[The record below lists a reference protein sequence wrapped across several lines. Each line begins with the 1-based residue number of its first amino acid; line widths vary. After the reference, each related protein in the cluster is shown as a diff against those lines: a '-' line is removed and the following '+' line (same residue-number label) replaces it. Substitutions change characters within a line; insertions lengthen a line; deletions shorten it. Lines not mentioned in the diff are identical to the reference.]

1 MKAITKS
8 AAFAITLVVSSLC
21 LLAQDDR
28 ASVTGTITDPSQA
41 PIAGAT
47 VEINREAT
55 GFHREIKTNDAGVYS
70 IPGLL
75 VGVYD
80 LRIHKEGFRTEEH
93 KDLELAVGQIRT
105 INSQMELAS
114 SSQEVQVEAETPAL
128 AQSSATVGGVISST
142 QVADLPINGRAWTSL
157 MALVPGAI
165 DSGGGTQK
173 SIRFAGR
180 GVDDNNYRF
189 DGIDATAISNQAPNA
204 SFRLQISTEAIAEF
218 KVDTALYGAETG
230 GTSGGQVEIISKSGS
245 NDFHGSAFEYIR
257 NNVISSR
264 GPFDPSTLPPL
275 RLNQY
280 GASAGG
286 PIVKD
291 NTFFFV
297 AYEGLQQRASTT
309 LIGNVPSVY
318 FRNVVLTRSPVLA
331 PIINSFPIGNRAV
344 STNVSQYVHT
354 GSISNSEN
362 SGLIRIDHRFSD
374 RTSFFARYN
383 LDRVSL
389 SSPSGALLDRALT
402 DGGPLNGSL
411 NLSHVFSPT
420 MFNLLQLGVNRIHT
434 VNSTDSYFFDTTKI
448 FNSVTIPGFT
458 KLNQASNAVKS
469 PTSYSVKDDF
479 TWTRGAH
486 TIQAGVEV
494 RNIHYNY
501 SQASENGLIW
511 SSLGNFAVNKLD
523 QVNLIGGVPTHGLDK
538 IMTFTYL
545 QDGWKVRPNLTLNL
559 GLRYEFFNRFHEIY
573 GRDLPFDI
581 NTCGGFCPVGGE
593 FTYPVTDNLEPRV
606 SFAWSPQALGGK
618 TVVRSG
624 FGVYK
629 GEGQLGDLNAPSDNY
644 TQRSSLSSASF
655 PGLSFP
661 ADPYYPLAGN
671 VAVTPR
677 ALIRNRRD
685 PTVLQWGLQVQ
696 SALPAGFVLDT
707 GYIGYHAYNQFA
719 RTYTNLINP
728 LTGLRPLAGFGPIDV
743 KGTTDNSHF
752 HALQTSLQ
760 RRFRSGASFALNYM
774 WSHGINDGAT
784 GGGEA
789 DYPQNNNCRTCEVAS
804 ADFDV
809 RHTLS
814 VNSVYELPFG
824 RGRKYLNNGRAV
836 NLFLGG
842 WQLSGI
848 VSARSGNPVNIVI
861 ERAASSLP
869 DGLSIQ
875 NGSYFTRPN
884 YVSGVS
890 IVPANQTINQ
900 WINPLAFSIPAGG
913 TWGNAG
919 RNLVRGPKFWQADVA
934 LAKSFLLTERCALDF
949 RAEAFNVF
957 NRAQFGDPNSD
968 FSSPSFGQIT
978 TTVNSGSATG
988 SGTPREFQFS
998 LRLHF

>member
-1 MKAITKS
+1 MKTQSLIAL
-8 AAFAITLVVSSLC
+8 AAMLALSSVS

-28 ASVTGTITDPSQA
+28 ASITGTITDPSQA
-41 PIAGAT
+41 PIAEAT
-47 VEINREAT
+47 IEINSKAT
-55 GFHREIKTNDAGVYS
+55 GAHREVRSNGSGAYS
-70 IPGLL
+70 VPGLL
-75 VGVYD
+75 TGVYEVKI
-80 LRIHKEGFRTEEH
+80 RKEGFRTEEF
-93 KDLELAVGQIRT
+93 DALELVVGQVRT
-105 INSQMELAS
+105 INSQMQLAT
-114 SSQEVQVEAETPAL
+114 SSQEVQVEADTPAL
-128 AQSSATVGGVISST
+128 TQSAATVGGVVTSA
-142 QVADLPINGRAWTSL
+142 QVANLPINGRAWTSL

-180 GVDDNNYRF
+180 GADDNNFRF
-189 DGIDATAISNQAPNA
+189 DGLDATGISNQAPNA
-204 SFRLQISTEAIAEF
+204 SYRLQISTEAIAEF

-230 GTSGGQVEIISKSGS
+230 GTSGGQVEIISKAGT

-286 PIVKD
+286 AIVKD

-297 AYEGLQQRASTT
+297 AYEGLQQRSSTT
-309 LIGNVPSVY
+309 LIGNVPSLA
-318 FRNVVLTRSPVLA
+318 FRNSVLSQSPVLT
-331 PIINSFPIGNRAV
+331 PIINAFPLGNRAL
-344 STNVSQYVHT
+344 SPTTSQYVST
-354 GSISNSEN
+354 GTISNSEN
-362 SGLIRIDHRFSD
+362 SGLVRVDHRFSD
-374 RTSFFARYN
+374 KTNFFARYN
-383 LDRVSL
+383 LDVVSL
-389 SSPSGALLDRALT
+389 ASPSGALLDRSLT
-402 DGGPLNGSL
+402 DAGPMNGAL

-420 MFNLLQLGVNRIHT
+420 IFNVIELGVNRIHAK
-434 VNSTDSYFFDTTKI
+434 NSTDSHFYDTTKN
-448 FNSVTIPGFT
+448 FNSVSIPGFT

-469 PTSYSVKDDF
+469 PTSYSLKDDF

-486 TIQAGVEV
+486 TIQAGVEIKD
-494 RNIHYNY
+494 IHYNY

-511 SSLGNFAVNKLD
+511 SNLANFAANKLD

-538 IMTFTYL
+538 WMYFGYL
-545 QDGWKVRPNLTLNL
+545 QDAWKVQPNFTLNL

-606 SFAWSPQALGGK
+606 SFAWSPVALQNK
-618 TVVRSG
+618 VVIRSG
-624 FGVYK
+624 FGIYK

-644 TQRSSLSSASF
+644 TQRSSLSSSSF

-661 ADPYYPLAGN
+661 ADPYYALAGN

-677 ALIRNRRD
+677 ALIRNRKD
-685 PTVLQWGLQVQ
+685 PTVQQWGFQIQ
-696 SALPAGFVLDT
+696 AALPDDFVLDT
-707 GYIGYHAYNQFA
+707 GYVGYHAYNQFA
-719 RTYTNLINP
+719 RTYTNLIDP
-728 LTGLRPLAGFGPIDV
+728 ATGLRPLSGFGPIDV
-743 KGTTDNSHF
+743 KGTSDNSHF
-752 HALQTSLQ
+752 NAWQTSLQ

-809 RHTLS
+809 RQTLS

-824 RGRKYLNNGRAV
+824 KGRRYLTNGGVA

-848 VSARSGNPVNIVI
+848 ISARSGNPVNIVI
-861 ERAASSLP
+861 ERASSALP
-869 DGLSIQ
+869 DGLSVQ
-875 NGSYFTRPN
+875 NGGYFTRPN
-884 YVSGVS
+884 YVGGVS
-890 IVPANQTINQ
+890 IVPAQQSINN
-900 WINPLAFSIPAGG
+900 WINSLAFLTPASG
-913 TWGNAG
+913 TYGNAG
-919 RNLVRGPKFWQADVA
+919 RNLARGPDFWQADVA
-934 LAKSFLLTERCALDF
+934 LSKSFLLTERFVLDF
-949 RAEAFNVF
+949 RTEAFNVL
-957 NRAQFGDPNSD
+957 NRAQFGDPNGD
-968 FSSPSFGQIT
+968 FSSASFGQIT
-978 TTVNSGSATG
+978 TTVNNGSATG

-998 LRLHF
+998 MRLHF

>member
-1 MKAITKS
+1 MALAVIC
-8 AAFAITLVVSSLC
+8 SSLI
-21 LLAQDDR
+21 AQDDR

-41 PIAGAT
+41 PVSGAI
-47 VEINREAT
+47 VEINGKST
-55 GFHREIKTNDAGVYS
+55 GFHREVKSNDSGVYS

-75 VGVYD
+75 VGTYEVS
-80 LRIHKEGFRTEEH
+80 IHKDGFRTEEFETI
-93 KDLELAVGQIRT
+93 ELVVGQVRT
-105 INSQMELAS
+105 INSQMQLAS
-114 SSQEVQVEAETPAL
+114 NSQEVQVEAETPAL

-142 QVADLPINGRAWTSL
+142 QVEDLPINGRAWTSL

-189 DGIDATAISNQAPNA
+189 DGLDATAISNQAPNA

-230 GTSGGQVEIISKSGS
+230 GTSGGQVEVISKSGS
-245 NDFHGSAFEYIR
+245 NNFHGSAFEYIR

-280 GASAGG
+280 GASFGG
-286 PIVKD
+286 PIIKD

-309 LIGNVPSVY
+309 LIGNVPSDA
-318 FRNVVLTRSPVLA
+318 FRNAVLAQSPVLA
-331 PIINSFPIGNRAV
+331 PIINSFPVGNRTV
-344 STNVSQYVHT
+344 SANVSQYVHT

-362 SGLIRIDHRFSD
+362 SGLVRVDHRFSD
-374 RTSFFARYN
+374 KTNFFARYN
-383 LDRVSL
+383 LDVVSL
-389 SSPSGALLDRALT
+389 ASPSGALLDRALT
-402 DGGPLNGSL
+402 DGGPMNGSL

-420 MFNLLQLGVNRIHT
+420 MFNLVQLGVNRIHT

-448 FNSVTIPGFT
+448 FNSVSIPGFT
-458 KLNQASNAVKS
+458 KLNQASSAVKS
-469 PTSYSVKDDF
+469 PTSYSLKDDF

-501 SQASENGLIW
+501 SQVPEDTLIW
-511 SSLGNFAVNKLD
+511 SSLANFRANKLD

-538 IMTFTYL
+538 IMPFGYI
-545 QDGWKVRPNLTLNL
+545 QDGWKARPNLTLNL

-573 GRDLPFDI
+573 GRDIPFDLV
-581 NTCGGFCPVGGE
+581 TCGGFCPVGGE
-593 FTYPVTDNLEPRV
+593 FTYPVENNIEPRV
-606 SFAWSPQALGGK
+606 SFAWSPEMFHGK

-624 FGVYK
+624 FGIYK

-655 PGLSFP
+655 KGLSFP
-661 ADPYYPLAGN
+661 ADPYYALAGN
-671 VAVTPR
+671 VGVTPR

-685 PTVLQWGLQVQ
+685 PTVQQWGLQVQ
-696 SALPAGFVLDT
+696 SALPGGFVLDT
-707 GYIGYHAYNQFA
+707 GYVGYHAYHQFA
-719 RTYTNLINP
+719 RTYTNLVNP
-728 LTGLRPLAGFGPIDV
+728 LTGLRPLSGFGPIDV
-743 KGTTDNSHF
+743 KGTTDNGHF
-752 HALQTSLQ
+752 HAWQTSLQ
-760 RRFRSGASFALNYM
+760 RRFHSGASFALNYM
-774 WSHGINDGAT
+774 WSHSINDGAT

-789 DYPQNNNCRTCEVAS
+789 DYPQNNNCRTCETAS

-814 VNSVYELPFG
+814 ANSVYELPFG
-824 RGRKYLNNGRAV
+824 SGRKYLNNRGV
-836 NLFLGG
+836 SNLFLGG

-848 VSARSGNPVNIVI
+848 VSARSGNPVNIII

-869 DGLSIQ
+869 DGLSVQ
-875 NGSYFTRPN
+875 NGEYFTRPD
-884 YVSGVS
+884 YVGGVS
-890 IVPANQTINQ
+890 IVPAHQTINQ
-900 WINPLAFSIPAGG
+900 WINPAAFSIPANGA
-913 TWGNAG
+913 WGNAG
-919 RNLVRGPKFWQADVA
+919 RNLARGPKFWQADLA
-934 LAKSFLLTERCALDF
+934 LSKSFLLTERYVLDF
-949 RAEAFNVF
+949 RTEAFNVF
-957 NRAQFGDPNSD
+957 NRAQFGDPNGD

-978 TTVNSGSATG
+978 TTVNNGSATG